1 MMQYAETLFFDH
13 YRNQYFKVDVEISN
27 GWVRL
32 TDRENPSVRPQL
44 FPLRD
49 CTLRFI
55 DHKYLLYF
63 DKNHNSYLE
72 VPDSNPLHE
81 KLPGIMGI
89 QPKSS
94 RWRRKPAFIVMGI
107 LFFLVAVYI
116 LLAEVFPRAAIK
128 FISVHSEIVMGDK
141 LFNGLQEE
149 IKIDRNASI
158 ILQNFA
164 DQLQLSKQYPIK
176 VSVAVSDEVNA
187 YALPGGHIVVNTA
200 ILKELQT
207 PESLVA
213 LLSHESTH
221 INRRHSLQNILSS
234 MGSGFIVS
242 LFTNTGGTAAKII
255 VGNADFLVHMNY
267 SRKLEKQADE
277 EGMQLM
283 EKNKIDP
290 KGMLQLMQ
298 KLKESNDDSSMKAL
312 SFLSSHPL
320 TDERI
325 TDAERYSSTHPFTEQ
340 VTNELLN
347 DYWKQLKYVLKSD
360 D

>member
-1 MMQYAETLFFDH
+1 MHSTEILFFDH
-13 YRNQYFKVDVEISN
+13 YRNEYFKVDVEILN

-32 TDRENPSVRPQL
+32 TDRENPNARPQL

-55 DHKYLLYF
+55 DNIYLLYF
-63 DKNHNSYLE
+63 DKHHYSFLE
-72 VPDSNPLHE
+72 VPDTNPLHAQ
-81 KLPGIMGI
+81 LPGIMGI
-89 QPKSS
+89 QPKPS
-94 RWRRKPAFIVMGI
+94 RWRRKPILIVTGI

-116 LLAEVFPRAAIK
+116 LLTEVFPKAAIK
-128 FISVHSEIVMGDK
+128 FISVHSEIEMGDK
-141 LFNGLQEE
+141 LFRGLQEE
-149 IKIDRNASI
+149 IKIDRNASF
-158 ILQNFA
+158 ILQNFV
-164 DQLQLSKQYPIK
+164 DQLHLSKQYPIK
-176 VSVAVSDEVNA
+176 VSVAISDEVNA

-234 MGSGFIVS
+234 MGSGFIVG
-242 LFTNTGGTAAKII
+242 LFTNAGGTAAKII

-267 SRKLEKQADE
+267 SRKLEQQADE
-277 EGMQLM
+277 EGMVLM

-290 KGMLQLMQ
+290 RGMIQLMQ
-298 KLKESNDDSSMKAL
+298 RLKESNDDSSMKAL

-325 TDAERYSSTHPFTEQ
+325 ADAERYTKSHPYTTQE
-340 VTNELLN
+340 NNPLLE
-347 DYWKQLKYVLKSD
+347 DYWKQLKFVVKTED
-360 D
+360 